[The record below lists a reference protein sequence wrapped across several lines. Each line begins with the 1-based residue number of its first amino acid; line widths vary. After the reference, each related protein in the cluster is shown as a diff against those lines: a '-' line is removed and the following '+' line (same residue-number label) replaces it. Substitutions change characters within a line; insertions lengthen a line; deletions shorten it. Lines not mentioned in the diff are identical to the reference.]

1 MAMKESYVTVDGE
14 YEEVTVIEKSK
25 FITHVKHVSSEEE
38 ARSFIERI
46 NKKYYDATH
55 NCYAY
60 IADKE
65 GTVFRFS
72 DDGEPQGTAGI
83 PMLEAIKNGGV
94 SEVTVAVTRYFG
106 GIKLGAGGLVR
117 AYSGCTASALKNAK
131 KKELFLSSFYTL
143 SCGYEYY
150 KSVLKLFSGAKD
162 YYIKSQD
169 FSDGVKV
176 EFAVKI
182 SAEKTFKEKIT
193 ETFSGRLV
201 PEKTGEGYG
210 EYK

>member
-106 GIKLGAGGLVR
+106 GIKLGAG
-117 AYSGCTASALKNAK
+117 
-131 KKELFLSSFYTL
+131 
-143 SCGYEYY
+143 
-150 KSVLKLFSGAKD
+150 
-162 YYIKSQD
+162 
-169 FSDGVKV
+169 
-176 EFAVKI
+176 
-182 SAEKTFKEKIT
+182 
-193 ETFSGRLV
+193 
-201 PEKTGEGYG
+201 
-210 EYK
+210 